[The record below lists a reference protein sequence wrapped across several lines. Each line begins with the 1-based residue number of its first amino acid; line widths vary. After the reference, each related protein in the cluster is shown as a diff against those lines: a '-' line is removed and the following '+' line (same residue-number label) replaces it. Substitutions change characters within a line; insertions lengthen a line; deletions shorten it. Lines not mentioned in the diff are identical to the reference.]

1 MWIVY
6 ALLAAVFF
14 GARGIM
20 YQWTSQKNINR
31 NLMLFGVFFV
41 GFIISGFAMMLL
53 DQQWYGWQDMLV
65 GLTLGLGS
73 FVANAALH
81 KGFSV
86 GKASLIS
93 ILSGLPPLF
102 VVLLA
107 FLFWQETLTTQQL
120 IGFIIIFAGLYTIR
134 YSNDISFSN
143 LQGAQWGL
151 LAALCFAF
159 NDILGKQSTRLDAD
173 MFGTLTLMFG
183 FGSLLFAASWL
194 KTRKKMTEKM
204 NELSS
209 NHPEI
214 KTWSD
219 TKTFCCG
226 LVVGLTNVAGMMAI
240 LSAFA
245 IGTTGLVSAI
255 SAMNI
260 LIILLYSRIFLKES
274 FSRQEILG
282 LTTALVGI
290 LILRLSQ

>member
-1 MWIVY
+1 MWIIY

-41 GFIISGFAMMLL
+41 GFIISASAMYLL
-53 DQQWYGWQDMLV
+53 NQQWYAWADVVV

-73 FVANAALH
+73 FAANAALH

-86 GKASLIS
+86 GKASIIS
-93 ILSGLPPLF
+93 ILAGLPPLF

-107 FLFWQETLTTQQL
+107 FLFWRETLTTQQL
-120 IGFIIIFAGLYTIR
+120 IGFIIIFTGLYTIR
-134 YSNDISFSN
+134 YSNDISFRN

-159 NDILGKQSTRLDAD
+159 NDLLGKQSTRLDAD

-183 FGSLLFAASWL
+183 FGSFLFAASWL
-194 KTRKKMTEKM
+194 KNRQTITNKDNDIGPRW
-204 NELSS
+204 SD
-209 NHPEI
+209 I
-214 KTWSD
+214 KT
-219 TKTFCCG
+219 FLCG

-245 IGTTGLVSAI
+245 IGSTGLVSAI

-282 LTTALVGI
+282 LTTAFVGI
-290 LILRLSQ
+290 LILRLS

>member
-1 MWIVY
+1 MWIIY
-6 ALLAAVFF
+6 ALLAALFF

-41 GFIISGFAMMLL
+41 GFVISAVAMYVL
-53 DQQWYGWQDMLV
+53 DQQWYAWTDISV
-65 GLTLGLGS
+65 GLALGLGS

-107 FLFWQETLTTQQL
+107 FLFWNETLTTQQL
-120 IGFIIIFAGLYTIR
+120 IGFIVIFVGLYTIR

-151 LAALCFAF
+151 LAAICFAF
-159 NDILGKQSTRLDAD
+159 NDLLGKQSTRLEAD

-183 FGSLLFAASWL
+183 FGSILFAASWL
-194 KTRKKMTEKM
+194 SNRQVIVKAGDTRPRW
-204 NELSS
+204 SD
-209 NHPEI
+209 I
-214 KTWSD
+214 KTFS
-219 TKTFCCG
+219 CG
-226 LVVGLTNVAGMMAI
+226 LIVGLTNVAGMMAI
-240 LSAFA
+240 LSAFS

-282 LTTALVGI
+282 LTAALAGI
-290 LILRLSQ
+290 IILRLSQ

>member
-1 MWIVY
+1 MWIIY

-41 GFIISGFAMMLL
+41 GFIISASAMYLFE
-53 DQQWYGWQDMLV
+53 QQWYAWTDVVV
-65 GLTLGLGS
+65 GLALGLGS
-73 FVANAALH
+73 FAANAALH

-86 GKASLIS
+86 GKASIIS
-93 ILSGLPPLF
+93 ILAGLPPLF

-107 FLFWQETLTTQQL
+107 FLFWKETLTTQQL

-134 YSNDISFSN
+134 YSNDISFRN

-159 NDILGKQSTRLDAD
+159 NDLLGKQSTRLDAD

-183 FGSLLFAASWL
+183 FGSFLFATSWL
-194 KTRKKMTEKM
+194 KQRQTTTDQDNDIGPRW
-204 NELSS
+204 SD
-209 NHPEI
+209 I
-214 KTWSD
+214 KTFS
-219 TKTFCCG
+219 CG

-282 LTTALVGI
+282 LTTAFVGI
-290 LILRLSQ
+290 LILRLS

>member
-1 MWIVY
+1 MWIIY
-6 ALLAAVFF
+6 ALLAALFF
-14 GARGIM
+14 GARGVM
-20 YQWTSQKNINR
+20 YQWTSRKNLDR

-41 GFIISGFAMMLL
+41 GFIISVSAMLL
-53 DQQWYGWQDMLV
+53 LKQQWHAWTDVSV
-65 GLTLGLGS
+65 GLALGLGS
-73 FVANAALH
+73 FAANAFLH

-93 ILSGLPPLF
+93 ILAGLPPLF

-107 FLFWQETLTTQQL
+107 FLFWNETLTTQQL
-120 IGFIIIFAGLYTIR
+120 IGFIIIFVGLYTIR
-134 YSNDISFSN
+134 YSNDISFKN

-151 LAALCFAF
+151 LAALFFAL
-159 NDILGKQSTRLDAD
+159 NDLLGKQSTRLDAD
-173 MFGTLTLMFG
+173 MFATLTLMFG
-183 FGSLLFAASWL
+183 FGSLLFAISWL
-194 KTRKKMTEKM
+194 KKRQQIVQQE
-204 NELSS
+204 NRAERWS
-209 NHPEI
+209 NMR
-214 KTWSD
+214 
-219 TKTFCCG
+219 TFSCG

-245 IGTTGLVSAI
+245 IGRTGLVSAI

-282 LTTALVGI
+282 LTTALAGI